1 MTPTTQAVMATAPTE
16 ADALAATAKM
26 GLATKFIMR
35 HQAFFATLL
44 LGLVKKEIPDRYVA
58 SDGSVIDGTMGTDGT
73 DLRYAVQF
81 VLDSSQGK
89 VTFVVLHEILH
100 VVFKHHLRRGDRNP
114 AIWNNA
120 ADFVINAHLVRM
132 GLYNSYFTDEN
143 FRECS
148 REWLQDYCTRN
159 SQPEYTM
166 PEDGL
171 LDPKYL
177 GLSTD
182 EVYDI
187 LWREQKQQPDPED
200 QPDAGSGS
208 GGDAGGD
215 TGGNAGGDAG
225 DDAGGDTGG
234 DAGENTDDEGDGDE
248 DSLGDCPWGNVTD
261 ATDDEGNALTQGE
274 LADAE
279 RELNRAIVSAANIA
293 KGRGQLPSY
302 LGDQVTE
309 LVAPSRDW
317 REILEDMLA
326 DTVPTD
332 YSFETPNRFHLR
344 SPIVMP
350 SNDREGLGHVG
361 IFVDAS
367 GSVSQGEYRQFM
379 SDVAD
384 IFENLNPETATMIQF
399 DCTAAEPE
407 TFEAGEEPDYVRRRN
422 GGTHFP
428 APFDKA
434 AEDGLLDDF
443 DVIIVFT
450 DGGDDSF
457 PEEPN
462 CPVIWASTGAFWGG
476 TPPFGECVAVKFDD

>member
-1 MTPTTQAVMATAPTE
+1 LVDTRIASTSEYLVILLEKLGVQIDSVVATCLLTGIVTDTLGFRTPNTTPDTLATA
-16 ADALAATAKM
+16 
-26 GLATKFIMR
+26 
-35 HQAFFATLL
+35 QTLME
-44 LGLVKKEIPDRYVA
+44 LGAP
-58 SDGSVIDGTMGTDGT
+58 
-73 DLRYAVQF
+73 
-81 VLDSSQGK
+81 
-89 VTFVVLHEILH
+89 LHEIYDRTMHQRSLSATRLWGH
-100 VVFKHHLRRGDRNP
+100 ALSDVQSHDGLVWASLPLSAKAKVGYTASGDADVVTQLTAIETTDVAVVFVERINGEIKISWRSTTGMNVEPIARSFGGGGHQ
-114 AIWNNA
+114 A
-120 ADFVINAHLVRM
+120 ASGAN
-132 GLYNSYFTDEN
+132 LY
-143 FRECS
+143 
-148 REWLQDYCTRN
+148 
-159 SQPEYTM
+159 
-166 PEDGL
+166 
-171 LDPKYL
+171 
-177 GLSTD
+177 
-182 EVYDI
+182 
-187 LWREQKQQPDPED
+187 
-200 QPDAGSGS
+200 
-208 GGDAGGD
+208 D
-215 TGGNAGGDAG
+215 T
-225 DDAGGDTGG
+225 
-234 DAGENTDDEGDGDE
+234 
-248 DSLGDCPWGNVTD
+248 S
-261 ATDDEGNALTQGE
+261 